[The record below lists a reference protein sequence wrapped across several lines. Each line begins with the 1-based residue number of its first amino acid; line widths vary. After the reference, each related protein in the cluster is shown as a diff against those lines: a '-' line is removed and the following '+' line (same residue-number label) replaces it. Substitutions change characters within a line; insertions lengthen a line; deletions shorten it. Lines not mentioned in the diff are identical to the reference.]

1 MNIVSR
7 CPDISWTGK
16 INAGL
21 PKKFYSF
28 FYSFSPQK
36 WDIKLMMQLRKEGH
50 NFQFMATEDAISSYN
65 FMTAENRVVAA
76 ALIPPVSVS
85 KEQNRLLHLQGR
97 RMLQEFVYSG
107 RIITRQ
113 SFM

>member
-1 MNIVSR
+1 MNIVT
-7 CPDISWTGK
+7 DISWTGK

-21 PKKFYSF
+21 QTKIVFSF
-28 FYSFSPQK
+28 FHSFSPQK

-85 KEQNRLLHLQGR
+85 E
-97 RMLQEFVYSG
+97 
-107 RIITRQ
+107 
-113 SFM
+113 

>member
-1 MNIVSR
+1 MSR
-7 CPDISWTGK
+7 HKLDGEDKCCIT
-16 INAGL
+16 
-21 PKKFYSF
+21 KKLVFSLF
-28 FYSFSPQK
+28 NLVRSFSPQK

-85 KEQNRLLHLQGR
+85 EGAKC
-97 RMLQEFVYSG
+97 
-107 RIITRQ
+107 TA
-113 SFM
+113 SFTG